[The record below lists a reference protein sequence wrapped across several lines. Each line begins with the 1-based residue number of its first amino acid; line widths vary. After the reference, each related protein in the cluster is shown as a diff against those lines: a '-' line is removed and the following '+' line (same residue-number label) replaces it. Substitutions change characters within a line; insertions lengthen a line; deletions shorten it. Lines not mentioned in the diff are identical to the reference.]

1 MYQVNLQWKEF
12 NVDLKALD
20 ESLRASYPNYKGN
33 QAHSVLELWFDE
45 EPSQEDKD
53 AIEALWAALDPD
65 DAMVESYKSAAQL
78 KAASDAKR
86 ESGRA
91 KLAALGLSED
101 ELKALLG

>member
-1 MYQVNLQWKEF
+1 MTLQWKEF
-12 NVDLKALD
+12 SVDLRALD
-20 ESLRASYPNYKGN
+20 ASLRAAHPHYAGN

-65 DAMVESYKSAAQL
+65 DAMVENYQSAAQL
-78 KAASDAKR
+78 KTAADAKR